1 MKPEHYLT
9 QGINKSMP
17 STIEYPNYNPIAQV
31 NNEYYSCQ
39 YFEHILP
46 SVQQLLLSNLSI
58 GAKVIDLCCGAGRL
72 TQALLKEGYKVTGI
86 DSSEEM
92 LRYARDNAPNGEFIL
107 GDVRLFELS
116 PVFDAAVSTG
126 ALNHIMCQED
136 LISVFKN
143 VYRVLRN
150 NGRFVFNILL
160 DEGFQAGWDGFTL
173 SDAKDDCAWIVKH
186 IYDPKDKI
194 GQIKITGFELN
205 AGNWQ
210 RLDDTMLVKSYSSNE
225 VISALEQVG
234 FSQVSIHQSEPD
246 FQNSNN
252 KTWETFF
259 IACK

>member
-1 MKPEHYLT
+1 MKPDHYLT

-136 LISVFKN
+136 LISVFRN

-150 NGRFVFNILL
+150 NGKFVFNILL
-160 DEGFQAGWDGFTL
+160 DEGFQAGWDGFIL
-173 SDAKDDCAWIVKH
+173 SDAKDDFAWIVKH

-246 FQNSNN
+246 CQNSNN